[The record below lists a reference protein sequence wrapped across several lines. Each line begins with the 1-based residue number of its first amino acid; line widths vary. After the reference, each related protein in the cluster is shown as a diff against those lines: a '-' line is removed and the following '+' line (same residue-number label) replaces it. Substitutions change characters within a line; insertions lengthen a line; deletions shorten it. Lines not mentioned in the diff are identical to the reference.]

1 MDIKKNKKADL
12 ENKKSTFLQLGLV
25 IALAVILIAFERTTT
40 EKKDNAFANLQEE
53 ILEEEQAPITEE
65 PEQPQETPPE
75 VNITEIFEIVDND
88 VKIENEILFSDL
100 VTEDTKIAMIT
111 FNPVVVQ
118 QEEEKKDD
126 VFMIVEDMP
135 TFRGGDVQKFSN
147 WVKERIKYP
156 QLAQEN
162 GIQGKVFI
170 GFIVEPDG
178 TLSNITVT
186 RGVDKSLDDE
196 AVRVVSSSPKWAPGK
211 QRGQPVR
218 VRFTITVNFQLQ

>member
-12 ENKKSTFLQLGLV
+12 ENKKSVFLQLGLV
-25 IALAVILIAFERTTT
+25 VTLAVILIAFEWTTT
-40 EKKDNAFANLQEE
+40 EKKDNAFASLQEE
-53 ILEEEQAPITEE
+53 VLEEEQVPITEE
-65 PEQPQETPPE
+65 PEPPQETPPE
-75 VNITEIFEIVDND
+75 VNVTDIFEIVDND
-88 VKIENEILFSDL
+88 IKIENEILFNDL
-100 VTEDTKIAMIT
+100 VTEDTQVAMIT
-111 FNPVVVQ
+111 FNPVV

-147 WVKERIKYP
+147 WVKERVKYP
-156 QLAQEN
+156 QIAQEN

-178 TLSNITVT
+178 SVSNVTVL
-186 RGVDKSLDDE
+186 RSVDKSLDDE
-196 AVRVVSSSPKWAPGK
+196 AVRVVESSPKWAPGK

-218 VRFTITVNFQLQ
+218 VRFSITVNFQLQ